1 LEVFYEW
8 LRTFFEVQGMTKE
21 TEYQPGVESS
31 MRKTVRV
38 SRQLGSMMILS
49 ALALVAAMAYTNGR
63 YELVP
68 VVSVLVGGGTVL
80 ITGVSA
86 AKSYQ
91 SHAEAR
97 SEGR

>member
-1 LEVFYEW
+1 
-8 LRTFFEVQGMTKE
+8 MTKE

-31 MRKTVRV
+31 MRKTVIV
-38 SRQLGSMMILS
+38 SRRLGSLMIVS

-63 YELVP
+63 YELVS